1 MAEICAGTKSPSSSA
16 HGLAAM
22 TSTSAKN
29 SKEITM
35 NLDKQSDLILV
46 QSYLK
51 IDKIMLK
58 QRKLLCNSFY
68 SGHFQLLYW

>member
-1 MAEICAGTKSPSSSA
+1 VAEICAGAKSPSSSA

-22 TSTSAKN
+22 TSTTAKN

-35 NLDKQSDLILV
+35 NLDKQSDLISV

-51 IDKIMLK
+51 IDKVMLK
-58 QRKLLCNSFY
+58 QWQWLCNSFY
-68 SGHFQLLYW
+68 SGHFQPLNW